1 MKVITTSEKE
11 SSEDEDDEE
20 SEEEEQE
27 EQQDQGSSQNVLTS
41 RIASDVHKSSSRISI
56 KSDSESTKKATQYM
70 QWLVDEER
78 KLLLRIEKA
87 IDSGENVHKNQ
98 LKIWRSE
105 MRIPGMFVNIQLT
118 DEQLRA
124 VEERQKEQ
132 VEYV

>member
-1 MKVITTSEKE
+1 
-11 SSEDEDDEE
+11 
-20 SEEEEQE
+20 
-27 EQQDQGSSQNVLTS
+27 
-41 RIASDVHKSSSRISI
+41 
-56 KSDSESTKKATQYM
+56 M

-78 KLLLRIEKA
+78 QLLLRIEKA

-118 DEQLRA
+118 DEQLKA

-132 VEYV
+132 VEYI